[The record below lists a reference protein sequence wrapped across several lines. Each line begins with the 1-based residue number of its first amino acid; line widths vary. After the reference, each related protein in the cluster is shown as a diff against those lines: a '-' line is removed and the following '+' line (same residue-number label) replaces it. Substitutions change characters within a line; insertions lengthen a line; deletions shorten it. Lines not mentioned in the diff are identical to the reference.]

1 MLNCQKDCQKDGP
14 MGFLLAGPVDHV
26 VHFVHTG
33 SHQSSNGQTPPGVHH
48 SPLPCHLVPQVG
60 NKAVLTGTIKVNGV
74 ATSTKVLQKVM
85 GFVPQDDIVHED
97 LTVRWA
103 GGGGT
108 VRRVG
113 CGCCS
118 SPALGC

>member
-1 MLNCQKDCQKDGP
+1 MCITAPC
-14 MGFLLAGPVDHV
+14 
-26 VHFVHTG
+26 
-33 SHQSSNGQTPPGVHH
+33 PP
-48 SPLPCHLVPQVG
+48 VPQVG

-103 GGGGT
+103 GGGGLS
-108 VRRVG
+108 G
-113 CGCCS
+113 GWDAGAAA
-118 SPALGC
+118 ALPWAADMLD